1 MPSQMDQADYQ
12 ALVTKAVDTIRK
24 GGVQKVVTSRS
35 EARKL
40 PDDYDLLALF
50 ERLAAKLESAFVT
63 LIFLPGEGAWLVGTP
78 ETLLSTVNNTV
89 STVALAG
96 TQWLEDTSD
105 LRSVGWPDKLIEEQ
119 AIVSSDIRK
128 ILQSVGI
135 LDFQEQGPRTVR
147 AANLVHLQSK
157 FLATFQSDFDQKLEA
172 LLIALHPTSAVC
184 GMPKKAAF
192 DFIGKNEGYDRSYY
206 TGFIG
211 PVNFDGGT
219 DLYVNLR
226 TAQIIGNTAFL
237 YVGGGIV
244 ENSVPLVE
252 WQETVEKTKSIGSI
266 L

>member
-1 MPSQMDQADYQ
+1 MIY
-12 ALVTKAVDTIRK
+12 V
-24 GGVQKVVTSRS
+24 
-35 EARKL
+35 
-40 PDDYDLLALF
+40 
-50 ERLAAKLESAFVT
+50 
-63 LIFLPGEGAWLVGTP
+63 
-78 ETLLSTVNNTV
+78 
-89 STVALAG
+89 
-96 TQWLEDTSD
+96 
-105 LRSVGWPDKLIEEQ
+105 
-119 AIVSSDIRK
+119 
-128 ILQSVGI
+128 QSVGI

-157 FLATFQSDFDQKLEA
+157 FLATLQSDFEQKLEA

-184 GMPKKAAF
+184 GMPKKEAF
-192 DFIGKNEGYDRSYY
+192 DFIGKNEGFDRSYY